1 MDRGGNAPPFLL
13 QWFNMIRMKNIFL
26 ACSLFLCTLAA
37 SNPVETG
44 HARASLITN
53 LQDSQQESFY
63 VGVRLEMQEGWH
75 TYWENPGD
83 SGSPFEANWITDQG
97 IIVENVQWPTPV
109 TIPYPPLMTFG
120 YEGDVVFPFK
130 IFRAVD
136 SNLTQINV
144 ELDFLICADICIP
157 ERASLSLD
165 LSSATP
171 NPLLDTAIAKLPTD
185 FMQTQ
190 SFIDGENL
198 KTRFQSTRAVE
209 TAYLFPR
216 QDDLFVYMPSQ
227 ELVQL
232 SEDTYEISV
241 PVLNTDMGF
250 FSGVLSIN
258 GEGFQVEE
266 ELQSVSNMSLWQAL
280 LFALIG
286 GLILN
291 LMPCVFPVISL
302 KVLSFVSMGG
312 DDNTKIRNHALSF
325 VGGVMSTFL
334 SIATALIIIRSTGSM
349 IGWGYQLQSPAV
361 VGILTLIMLGIG
373 LILLTNINFAA
384 GLTTMGSS
392 VQSRNDYSGSFFTG
406 VLAVVVASPCTAPFM
421 GAAIGYALLQPSF
434 ATLPIFLALGL
445 GFAGPYLILALK
457 PEWISALPK
466 PGAWMETL
474 KQFFAFPMIATA
486 LWLMWV
492 FMVQTSGDALILLLI
507 LGLMLGIA
515 IWMIATFKGRWKW
528 IGLVVTLLVAVQIFN
543 TLPENTNEL
552 EVDASAEKWSLAIE
566 SDLQAQNQAYLINFT
581 AAWCIT
587 CQTNEKTAFARDRVK
602 EYLKDQGITYVKA
615 DWTNRNED
623 IAIGLAR
630 YERTGIPLYI
640 FWKPGMHGSKILPAV
655 LTEDLLIKSMQ

>member
-1 MDRGGNAPPFLL
+1 
-13 QWFNMIRMKNIFL
+13 
-26 ACSLFLCTLAA
+26 
-37 SNPVETG
+37 
-44 HARASLITN
+44 
-53 LQDSQQESFY
+53 
-63 VGVRLEMQEGWH
+63 MQEGWH

-83 SGSPFEANWITDQG
+83 SGSPFESDWTVGEG

-120 YEGDVVFPFK
+120 YEGDVIFPFK
-130 IFRAVD
+130 VFRAID
-136 SNLTQINV
+136 SNLSEVSV
-144 ELDFLICADICIP
+144 EFDFLICADICIP
-157 ERASLSLD
+157 EKASLSLD

-171 NPLLDTAIAKLPTD
+171 DPLVDQAVENLPTG
-185 FMQTQ
+185 FIQTQ
-190 SFIDGENL
+190 SIVKGESL
-198 KTRFQSTRAVE
+198 KIRFQSTQPVDN
-209 TAYLFPR
+209 AYFFPR
-216 QDDLFVYMPSQ
+216 QDNLFLYMPTQ
-227 ELVQL
+227 EWVEL

-241 PVLNTDMGF
+241 PVLNANMGF
-250 FSGVLSIN
+250 FSGILSIN
-258 GEGFQVEE
+258 GEGFEAEE
-266 ELQSVSNMSLWQAL
+266 ELRSVSNMSLWQAL

-312 DDNTKIRNHALSF
+312 DENSKIRNHALSF

-334 SIATALIIIRSTGSM
+334 SIATALIMIRSTGSM
-349 IGWGYQLQSPAV
+349 IGWGYQLQSPV
-361 VGILTLIMLGIG
+361 VIGILTLIMLGIG

-384 GLTTMGSS
+384 GLTTLGSS
-392 VQSRNDYSGSFFTG
+392 VQSKNDYSGSFFTG

-434 ATLPIFLALGL
+434 ATLPIFLALGV
-445 GFAGPYLILALK
+445 GFAGPYLLLALK
-457 PEWISALPK
+457 PEWISALPE

-492 FMVQTSGDALILLLI
+492 FMIQTSGDALILLLI
-507 LGLMLGIA
+507 LGLILGIT
-515 IWMIATFKGRWKW
+515 IWMIATFEGRWKW
-528 IGLVVTLLVAVQIFN
+528 AGLLVTLLAAVQIFN
-543 TLPENTNEL
+543 SLPKNTNEL
-552 EVDASAEKWSLAIE
+552 IEDSSAEKWSLAIE
-566 SDLQAQNQAYLINFT
+566 SNLQAQNQAYLINFT

-587 CQTNEKTAFARDRVK
+587 CQTNEKTAFAREKVK
-602 EYLKDQGITYVKA
+602 EYLTDQNITYVKA

-623 IAIGLAR
+623 IAIGLAK

-640 FWKPGMHGSKILPAV
+640 FWRPGMHGSKILPAI

>member
-1 MDRGGNAPPFLL
+1 
-13 QWFNMIRMKNIFL
+13 MKKFFL
-26 ACSLFLCTLAA
+26 ACSLLFCTLAY

-83 SGSPFEANWITDQG
+83 SGSPFDAQWNVDQG
-97 IIVENVQWPTPV
+97 IIVENVEWPTPV

-130 IFRAVD
+130 VFRAID
-136 SNLTQINV
+136 SNLSKINL
-144 ELDFLICADICIP
+144 EFDFLICADICIP
-157 ERASLSLD
+157 EKASLSLD
-165 LSSATP
+165 LS
-171 NPLLDTAIAKLPTD
+171 TALPDSLVDEAVKSLPAD
-185 FMQTQ
+185 FIQTQ
-190 SFIDGENL
+190 SVVEGDHL
-198 KTRFQSTRAVE
+198 KIKFKSSQPVSN
-209 TAYLFPR
+209 AYLFPR
-216 QDDLFVYMPSQ
+216 EDNLFAYTPTQ
-227 ELVQL
+227 KWNRL
-232 SEDTYEISV
+232 SEDTYEIAV
-241 PVLNTDMGF
+241 PILNDEVGS
-250 FSGVLSIN
+250 FSGILRIN
-258 GEGFQVEE
+258 DEGFQVKE
-266 ELQSVSNMSLWQAL
+266 ELESAPSMSLWQAI

-312 DDNTKIRNHALSF
+312 NDNSKIRNHALSF

-334 SIATALIIIRSTGSM
+334 SIAAALIIIRSTGSM
-349 IGWGYQLQSPAV
+349 IGWGYQLQSPIV

-384 GLTTMGSS
+384 GLTTLGSS

-434 ATLPIFLALGL
+434 ATLPIFVALGL
-445 GFAGPYLILALK
+445 GFAGPYLLLALR
-457 PEWISALPK
+457 PDWISALPK

-507 LGLMLGIA
+507 LGLILAIG
-515 IWMIATFKGRWKW
+515 IWMVATFKGRWKW
-528 IGLVVTLLVAVQIFN
+528 VGMLATFLAAIQMFN
-543 TLPENTNEL
+543 NLPENTSEL
-552 EVDASAEKWSLAIE
+552 AADASAEQWSLAIE
-566 SDLQAQNQAYLINFT
+566 SDLQAQDQAYLINFT

-587 CQTNEKTAFARDRVK
+587 CQTNEKTAFARDKVK
-602 EYLKDQGITYVKA
+602 EYLKNQDITYVKA

-640 FWKPGMHGSKILPAV
+640 FWKPGMPGSKILPAV
-655 LTEDLLIKSMQ
+655 LTEDILIKSMQ

>member
-1 MDRGGNAPPFLL
+1 
-13 QWFNMIRMKNIFL
+13 MKKFFL
-26 ACSLFLCTLAA
+26 ACSLLFCTLAY

-83 SGSPFEANWITDQG
+83 SGSPFDAQWNVDQG
-97 IIVENVQWPTPV
+97 IIVENVEWPTPV

-130 IFRAVD
+130 VFRAID
-136 SNLTQINV
+136 SNLSKINL
-144 ELDFLICADICIP
+144 EFDFLICADICIP
-157 ERASLSLD
+157 EKASLSLD
-165 LSSATP
+165 LS
-171 NPLLDTAIAKLPTD
+171 TALPDSLVDEAVKSFPAD
-185 FMQTQ
+185 FIQTQ
-190 SFIDGENL
+190 SVVEGDHL
-198 KTRFQSTRAVE
+198 KIKFKSSQPVSN
-209 TAYLFPR
+209 AYLFPR
-216 QDDLFVYMPSQ
+216 EDNLFAYTPTQ
-227 ELVQL
+227 KWNRL
-232 SEDTYEISV
+232 SEDTYEIAV
-241 PVLNTDMGF
+241 PVLNDEVGS
-250 FSGVLSIN
+250 FSGILRIN
-258 GEGFQVEE
+258 DEGFQVKE
-266 ELQSVSNMSLWQAL
+266 ELESAPSMSLWQAI

-312 DDNTKIRNHALSF
+312 NDNTKIRNHALSF

-334 SIATALIIIRSTGSM
+334 SIAAALIIIRSTGSM
-349 IGWGYQLQSPAV
+349 IGWGYQLQSPIV

-384 GLTTMGSS
+384 GLTTFGSS

-434 ATLPIFLALGL
+434 ATLPIFIALGL
-445 GFAGPYLILALK
+445 GFAGPYLLLALR
-457 PEWISALPK
+457 PDWISALPK

-507 LGLMLGIA
+507 LGLILAIA

-528 IGLVVTLLVAVQIFN
+528 VGMLATFLAAIQMFN
-543 TLPENTNEL
+543 NLPENTSEL
-552 EVDASAEKWSLAIE
+552 AADSSAEQWSLAIE
-566 SDLQAQNQAYLINFT
+566 SDLQAQDQAYLINFT

-587 CQTNEKTAFARDRVK
+587 CQTNEKTAFARDKVK
-602 EYLKDQGITYVKA
+602 EYLKNQDITYVKA

-640 FWKPGMHGSKILPAV
+640 FWKPGMPGSKILPAV
-655 LTEDLLIKSMQ
+655 LTEDILIKSMQ

>member
-1 MDRGGNAPPFLL
+1 
-13 QWFNMIRMKNIFL
+13 MKKFFL
-26 ACSLFLCTLAA
+26 ACSLLFCTLAY

-83 SGSPFEANWITDQG
+83 SGSPFDAQWNVDQG
-97 IIVENVQWPTPV
+97 IIVENVEWPTPV

-130 IFRAVD
+130 VFRAID
-136 SNLTQINV
+136 PYLSKINL
-144 ELDFLICADICIP
+144 EFDFLICADICIP
-157 ERASLSLD
+157 EKASLSLD
-165 LSSATP
+165 LS
-171 NPLLDTAIAKLPTD
+171 TALPDSLVDEAVKSLPAD
-185 FMQTQ
+185 FIQTQ
-190 SFIDGENL
+190 SVVEGDHL
-198 KTRFQSTRAVE
+198 KIKFKSSQPVSN
-209 TAYLFPR
+209 AYLFPR
-216 QDDLFVYMPSQ
+216 EDNLFAYTPTQ
-227 ELVQL
+227 KWNRL
-232 SEDTYEISV
+232 SEDTYEIAV
-241 PVLNTDMGF
+241 PILNDEVGS
-250 FSGVLSIN
+250 FSGILRIN
-258 GEGFQVEE
+258 DEGFQVKE
-266 ELQSVSNMSLWQAL
+266 ELESAPSMSLWQAI

-312 DDNTKIRNHALSF
+312 NDNTKIRNHALSF

-334 SIATALIIIRSTGSM
+334 SIAAALIIIRSTGSM
-349 IGWGYQLQSPAV
+349 IGWGYQLQSPIV

-384 GLTTMGSS
+384 GLTTLGSS

-434 ATLPIFLALGL
+434 ATLPIFVALGL
-445 GFAGPYLILALK
+445 GFAGPYLLLALR
-457 PEWISALPK
+457 PDWISALPK

-507 LGLMLGIA
+507 LGLILAIA

-528 IGLVVTLLVAVQIFN
+528 VGMLATFLAAIQMFN
-543 TLPENTNEL
+543 NLPENTSEL
-552 EVDASAEKWSLAIE
+552 AADSSAEQWSLAIE
-566 SDLQAQNQAYLINFT
+566 SDLQAQDQAYLINFT

-587 CQTNEKTAFARDRVK
+587 CQTNEKTAFARDKVK
-602 EYLKDQGITYVKA
+602 EYLKNQDITYVKA

-640 FWKPGMHGSKILPAV
+640 FWKPGMPGSKILPAV
-655 LTEDLLIKSMQ
+655 LTEDILIKSMQ

>member
-1 MDRGGNAPPFLL
+1 
-13 QWFNMIRMKNIFL
+13 MKKFFL
-26 ACSLFLCTLAA
+26 ACSLLFCTLAY

-83 SGSPFEANWITDQG
+83 SGSPFDAQWNVDQG
-97 IIVENVQWPTPV
+97 IIVENVEWPTPV

-130 IFRAVD
+130 VFRAID
-136 SNLTQINV
+136 SNLSKINL
-144 ELDFLICADICIP
+144 EFDFLICADICIP
-157 ERASLSLD
+157 EKASLSLD
-165 LSSATP
+165 LSSALP
-171 NPLLDTAIAKLPTD
+171 NSLVDEAVKNLPAD
-185 FMQTQ
+185 FIQTQ
-190 SFIDGENL
+190 SVVDGDHLTIKFKSSQPVSN
-198 KTRFQSTRAVE
+198 
-209 TAYLFPR
+209 AYLFPR
-216 QDDLFVYMPSQ
+216 EDNLFAYTPTQ
-227 ELVQL
+227 KWNRL
-232 SEDTYEISV
+232 SEDTYEIAV
-241 PVLNTDMGF
+241 PILNDEVGS
-250 FSGVLSIN
+250 FSGILRIN
-258 GEGFQVEE
+258 DEGFQVKEE
-266 ELQSVSNMSLWQAL
+266 FESAPSMSLWQAI

-312 DDNTKIRNHALSF
+312 NDNTKIRNHALSF

-334 SIATALIIIRSTGSM
+334 SIAAALIIIRSTGSM
-349 IGWGYQLQSPAV
+349 IGWGYQLQSPIV

-384 GLTTMGSS
+384 GLTTLGSS

-434 ATLPIFLALGL
+434 ATLPIFVALGL
-445 GFAGPYLILALK
+445 GFAGPYLLLALR
-457 PEWISALPK
+457 PDWISALPK

-507 LGLMLGIA
+507 LGLILAIA

-528 IGLVVTLLVAVQIFN
+528 VGMLATFLAAIQMFN
-543 TLPENTNEL
+543 NLPENTSEL
-552 EVDASAEKWSLAIE
+552 AADSSAEQWSLAIE
-566 SDLQAQNQAYLINFT
+566 SDLQAQDQAYLINFT

-587 CQTNEKTAFARDRVK
+587 CQTNEKTAFARDKVK
-602 EYLKDQGITYVKA
+602 EYLKNQDITYVKA

-640 FWKPGMHGSKILPAV
+640 FWKPGMLGSKILPAV
-655 LTEDLLIKSMQ
+655 LTEDILIKSMQ

>member
-1 MDRGGNAPPFLL
+1 
-13 QWFNMIRMKNIFL
+13 MKKFFL
-26 ACSLFLCTLAA
+26 ACSLLFCTLAY

-83 SGSPFEANWITDQG
+83 SGSPFDAQWNVDQG
-97 IIVENVQWPTPV
+97 IIVENVEWPTPV

-130 IFRAVD
+130 VFRAID
-136 SNLTQINV
+136 SNLSKINL
-144 ELDFLICADICIP
+144 EFDFLICADICIP
-157 ERASLSLD
+157 EKASLSLD
-165 LSSATP
+165 LS
-171 NPLLDTAIAKLPTD
+171 TALPDSLVDEAVKSLPAD
-185 FMQTQ
+185 FIQTQ
-190 SFIDGENL
+190 SVVEGDHL
-198 KTRFQSTRAVE
+198 KIKFKSSQPVSN
-209 TAYLFPR
+209 AYLFPR
-216 QDDLFVYMPSQ
+216 EDNLFAYTSTQ
-227 ELVQL
+227 KWNRL
-232 SEDTYEISV
+232 SEDTYEIAV
-241 PVLNTDMGF
+241 PVLNDEVGS
-250 FSGVLSIN
+250 FSGILRIN
-258 GEGFQVEE
+258 DEGFQVKE
-266 ELQSVSNMSLWQAL
+266 ELESAPSMSLWQAI

-312 DDNTKIRNHALSF
+312 NDNTKIRNHALSF

-334 SIATALIIIRSTGSM
+334 SIAAALIIIRSTGSM
-349 IGWGYQLQSPAV
+349 IGWGYQLQSPIV

-384 GLTTMGSS
+384 GLTTLGSS

-434 ATLPIFLALGL
+434 ATLPIFIALGL
-445 GFAGPYLILALK
+445 GFAGPYLLLALR
-457 PEWISALPK
+457 PDWISALPK

-507 LGLMLGIA
+507 LGLILAIA

-528 IGLVVTLLVAVQIFN
+528 VGMLATFLAAIQMFN
-543 TLPENTNEL
+543 NLPENTSEL
-552 EVDASAEKWSLAIE
+552 AADSSAEQWSLAIE
-566 SDLQAQNQAYLINFT
+566 SDLQAQDQAYLINFT

-587 CQTNEKTAFARDRVK
+587 CQTNEKTAFARDKVK
-602 EYLKDQGITYVKA
+602 EYLKNQDITYVKA

-640 FWKPGMHGSKILPAV
+640 FWKPGMPGSKILPAV
-655 LTEDLLIKSMQ
+655 LTEDILIKSMQ

>member
-1 MDRGGNAPPFLL
+1 
-13 QWFNMIRMKNIFL
+13 MKKFFL
-26 ACSLFLCTLAA
+26 ASSLLFCTLAY

-83 SGSPFEANWITDQG
+83 SGSPFDAQWNVDQG
-97 IIVENVQWPTPV
+97 IIVENVEWPTPV

-130 IFRAVD
+130 VFRAID
-136 SNLTQINV
+136 SNLSKINL
-144 ELDFLICADICIP
+144 EFDFLICADICIP
-157 ERASLSLD
+157 EKASLSLD
-165 LSSATP
+165 LS
-171 NPLLDTAIAKLPTD
+171 TALPDSLVDEAVKSLPAD
-185 FMQTQ
+185 FIQTQ
-190 SFIDGENL
+190 SVVEGDHL
-198 KTRFQSTRAVE
+198 KIKFKSSQPVSN
-209 TAYLFPR
+209 AYLFPR
-216 QDDLFVYMPSQ
+216 EDNLFAYTPTQ
-227 ELVQL
+227 KWNRL
-232 SEDTYEISV
+232 SEDTYEIAV
-241 PVLNTDMGF
+241 PVLNDEVGS
-250 FSGVLSIN
+250 FSGILRIN
-258 GEGFQVEE
+258 DEGFQVKE
-266 ELQSVSNMSLWQAL
+266 ELESAPSMSLWQAI

-312 DDNTKIRNHALSF
+312 NDNTKIRNHALSF

-334 SIATALIIIRSTGSM
+334 SIAAALIIIRSTGSM
-349 IGWGYQLQSPAV
+349 IGWGYQLQSPIV

-384 GLTTMGSS
+384 GLTTLGSS

-434 ATLPIFLALGL
+434 ATLPIFIALGL
-445 GFAGPYLILALK
+445 GFAGPYLLLALR
-457 PEWISALPK
+457 PDWISALPK

-507 LGLMLGIA
+507 LGLILAIA

-528 IGLVVTLLVAVQIFN
+528 VGMLATFLAAIQMFN
-543 TLPENTNEL
+543 NLPENTSEL
-552 EVDASAEKWSLAIE
+552 AADSSAEQWSLAIE
-566 SDLQAQNQAYLINFT
+566 SDLQAQDQAYLINFT

-587 CQTNEKTAFARDRVK
+587 CQTNEKTAFARDKVK
-602 EYLKDQGITYVKA
+602 EYLKNQDITYVKA

-640 FWKPGMHGSKILPAV
+640 FWKPGMPGSKILPAV
-655 LTEDLLIKSMQ
+655 LTEDILIKSIQ

>member
-1 MDRGGNAPPFLL
+1 
-13 QWFNMIRMKNIFL
+13 MKNIFL
-26 ACSLFLCTLAA
+26 ACSLFLSILAT

-44 HARASLITN
+44 HAKASLITN

-63 VGVRLEMQEGWH
+63 IGVRLEMQEGWH

-83 SGSPFEANWITDQG
+83 SGSPFDATWEVAEG
-97 IIVENVQWPTPV
+97 VIVENVEWPTPI

-130 IFRAVD
+130 VFRAIDSDLSSITVD
-136 SNLTQINV
+136 FN
-144 ELDFLICADICIP
+144 FLICADICIP
-157 ERASLSLD
+157 EKASLTLD
-165 LSSATP
+165 LSSAIP
-171 NPLLDTAIAKLPTD
+171 NFLVDEAIKNLPTD
-185 FMQTQ
+185 FVQTQ
-190 SFIDGENL
+190 SVVEGDNL
-198 KTRFQSTRAVE
+198 KITFNSSQPINS
-209 TAYLFPR
+209 AYFFPR
-216 QDDLFVYMPSQ
+216 QDNLFAYAPTQ
-227 ELVQL
+227 QL
-232 SEDTYEISV
+232 ISLGDNAYEIAI
-241 PVLNTDMGF
+241 PVLSNEVDS
-250 FSGVLSIN
+250 FSGILSIN
-258 GEGFQVEE
+258 GEGFQIKEKFK
-266 ELQSVSNMSLWQAL
+266 SSSSMSLWQAI

-312 DDNTKIRNHALSF
+312 DDNRKIRNHALSF

-334 SIATALIIIRSTGSM
+334 SIATALIIIRSSGSM
-349 IGWGYQLQSPAV
+349 IGWGYQLQSPVV

-384 GLTTMGSS
+384 GLTTLGSS

-445 GFAGPYLILALK
+445 GFAGPYLLLALK
-457 PEWISALPK
+457 PDWISALPK

-492 FMVQTSGDALILLLI
+492 FMVQTSGDALILLLL
-507 LGLMLGIA
+507 LGLILGIA

-528 IGLVVTLLVAVQIFN
+528 IGMLATILAAAQIFN
-543 TLPENTNEL
+543 NLPENTNGL
-552 EVDASAEKWSLAIE
+552 VTDSSAEQWSLAIE
-566 SDLQAQNQAYLINFT
+566 SDLQAQDRAYLINFT

-587 CQTNEKTAFARDRVK
+587 CQTNEKTAFARDKVK
-602 EYLKDQGITYVKA
+602 EYLSDQNITYVKA
-615 DWTNRNED
+615 DWTNRNEE

-640 FWKPGMHGSKILPAV
+640 FWKPGMLESKILPAV

>member
-1 MDRGGNAPPFLL
+1 
-13 QWFNMIRMKNIFL
+13 MKKFFL
-26 ACSLFLCTLAA
+26 ACSLLFCTLAY

-83 SGSPFEANWITDQG
+83 SGSPFDAQWNVDQG
-97 IIVENVQWPTPV
+97 IIVENVEWPTPV

-130 IFRAVD
+130 VFRAID
-136 SNLTQINV
+136 SNLSKINL
-144 ELDFLICADICIP
+144 EFDFLICADICIP
-157 ERASLSLD
+157 EKASLSLD
-165 LSSATP
+165 LS
-171 NPLLDTAIAKLPTD
+171 TALPDSLVDEAVKSLPAD
-185 FMQTQ
+185 FIQTQ
-190 SFIDGENL
+190 SVVEGDHL
-198 KTRFQSTRAVE
+198 KIKFKSSQPVSN
-209 TAYLFPR
+209 AYLFPR
-216 QDDLFVYMPSQ
+216 EDNLFAYTPTQ
-227 ELVQL
+227 KWNRL
-232 SEDTYEISV
+232 SEDTYEIAV
-241 PVLNTDMGF
+241 PVLNDEVGS
-250 FSGVLSIN
+250 FSGILRIN
-258 GEGFQVEE
+258 DEGFQVKE
-266 ELQSVSNMSLWQAL
+266 ELESAPSMSLWQAI

-312 DDNTKIRNHALSF
+312 NDDSKIRNHALSF

-334 SIATALIIIRSTGSM
+334 SIAAALIIIRSTGSM
-349 IGWGYQLQSPAV
+349 IGWGYQLQSPIV

-384 GLTTMGSS
+384 GLTTLGSS

-445 GFAGPYLILALK
+445 GFAGPYLLLALR
-457 PEWISALPK
+457 PDWISALPK

-507 LGLMLGIA
+507 LGLILAIA

-528 IGLVVTLLVAVQIFN
+528 VGMLATFLAAIQMFN
-543 TLPENTNEL
+543 NLPENTSEL
-552 EVDASAEKWSLAIE
+552 AADSSAEQWSLAIE
-566 SDLQAQNQAYLINFT
+566 SDLQAQDQAYLINFT

-587 CQTNEKTAFARDRVK
+587 CQTNEKTAFARDKVK
-602 EYLKDQGITYVKA
+602 EYLKNQDITYVKA

-640 FWKPGMHGSKILPAV
+640 FWKPGMPGSKILPAV
-655 LTEDLLIKSMQ
+655 LTEDILIKSMQ

>member
-1 MDRGGNAPPFLL
+1 
-13 QWFNMIRMKNIFL
+13 MKKFFL
-26 ACSLFLCTLAA
+26 ACSLLFCTLAY

-83 SGSPFEANWITDQG
+83 SGSPFDAQWNVDQG
-97 IIVENVQWPTPV
+97 IIVENVEWPTPV

-130 IFRAVD
+130 VFRAID
-136 SNLTQINV
+136 SNLSKINL
-144 ELDFLICADICIP
+144 EFDFLICADICIP
-157 ERASLSLD
+157 EKASLSLD
-165 LSSATP
+165 LS
-171 NPLLDTAIAKLPTD
+171 TALPDSLVDEAVKSLPVD
-185 FMQTQ
+185 FIQTQ
-190 SFIDGENL
+190 SVVEGDHL
-198 KTRFQSTRAVE
+198 KIKFKSSQPVSN
-209 TAYLFPR
+209 AYLFPR
-216 QDDLFVYMPSQ
+216 EDNLFAYTPTQ
-227 ELVQL
+227 KWNRL
-232 SEDTYEISV
+232 SEDTYEIAV
-241 PVLNTDMGF
+241 PILNDEVGS
-250 FSGVLSIN
+250 FSGILRIN
-258 GEGFQVEE
+258 DEGFQVKE
-266 ELQSVSNMSLWQAL
+266 ELESAPSMSLWQAI

-312 DDNTKIRNHALSF
+312 NDNSKIRNHALSF

-334 SIATALIIIRSTGSM
+334 SIAAALIIIRSTGSM
-349 IGWGYQLQSPAV
+349 IGWGYQLQSPIV

-384 GLTTMGSS
+384 GLTTLGSS

-434 ATLPIFLALGL
+434 ATLPIFVALGL
-445 GFAGPYLILALK
+445 GFAGPYLLLALR
-457 PEWISALPK
+457 PDWISALPK

-507 LGLMLGIA
+507 LGLILAIG
-515 IWMIATFKGRWKW
+515 IWMVATFKGRWKW
-528 IGLVVTLLVAVQIFN
+528 VGMLATFLAAIQMFN
-543 TLPENTNEL
+543 NLPENTSEL
-552 EVDASAEKWSLAIE
+552 AADSSAEQWSLAIE
-566 SDLQAQNQAYLINFT
+566 SDLQAQDQAYLINFT

-587 CQTNEKTAFARDRVK
+587 CQTNEKTAFARDKVK
-602 EYLKDQGITYVKA
+602 EYLKNQDITYVKA

-640 FWKPGMHGSKILPAV
+640 FWKPGMPGSKILPAV
-655 LTEDLLIKSMQ
+655 LTEDILIKSMQ

>member
-1 MDRGGNAPPFLL
+1 
-13 QWFNMIRMKNIFL
+13 MKNIFL
-26 ACSLFLCTLAA
+26 ACSLFLSILAA

-44 HARASLITN
+44 HAKASLITN

-63 VGVRLEMQEGWH
+63 IGVRLEMQEGWH

-83 SGSPFEANWITDQG
+83 SGSPFDATWEVAEG
-97 IIVENVQWPTPV
+97 VIVENVEWPTPI

-130 IFRAVD
+130 VFRAIDSDLSSITVD
-136 SNLTQINV
+136 FN
-144 ELDFLICADICIP
+144 FLICADICIP
-157 ERASLSLD
+157 EKASLTLD
-165 LSSATP
+165 LSSAIP
-171 NPLLDTAIAKLPTD
+171 NFLVDEAIKNLPTD
-185 FMQTQ
+185 FVQTQ
-190 SFIDGENL
+190 SVVEGDNL
-198 KTRFQSTRAVE
+198 KITFNSSQPINS
-209 TAYLFPR
+209 AYFFPR
-216 QDDLFVYMPSQ
+216 QDNLFAYAPTQ
-227 ELVQL
+227 QL
-232 SEDTYEISV
+232 ISLGDNAYEIAI
-241 PVLNTDMGF
+241 PVLSNEVDS
-250 FSGVLSIN
+250 FSGILSIN
-258 GEGFQVEE
+258 GEGFQIEE
-266 ELQSVSNMSLWQAL
+266 KFKSSSSMSLWQAI

-312 DDNTKIRNHALSF
+312 DDNRKIRNHALSF

-334 SIATALIIIRSTGSM
+334 SIATALIIIRSSGSM
-349 IGWGYQLQSPAV
+349 IGWGYQLQSPVV

-384 GLTTMGSS
+384 GLTTLGSS

-445 GFAGPYLILALK
+445 GFAGPYLLLALK
-457 PEWISALPK
+457 PDWISALPK

-492 FMVQTSGDALILLLI
+492 FMVQTSGDALILLLL
-507 LGLMLGIA
+507 LGLILGIA

-528 IGLVVTLLVAVQIFN
+528 IGMLATILAAAQIFN
-543 TLPENTNEL
+543 NLPENTNGL
-552 EVDASAEKWSLAIE
+552 VTDSSAEQWSLAIE
-566 SDLQAQNQAYLINFT
+566 SDLQAQDRAYLINFT

-587 CQTNEKTAFARDRVK
+587 CQTNEKTAFARDKVK
-602 EYLKDQGITYVKA
+602 EYLSDQNITYVKA
-615 DWTNRNED
+615 DWTNRNEE

-640 FWKPGMHGSKILPAV
+640 FWKPGMLESKILPAV

>member
-1 MDRGGNAPPFLL
+1 
-13 QWFNMIRMKNIFL
+13 MKKFFL
-26 ACSLFLCTLAA
+26 ACSLLFCTLAY

-83 SGSPFEANWITDQG
+83 SGSPFDAQWNVDQG
-97 IIVENVQWPTPV
+97 IIVENVEWPTPV

-130 IFRAVD
+130 VFRAID
-136 SNLTQINV
+136 SNLSKINL
-144 ELDFLICADICIP
+144 EFDFLICADICIP
-157 ERASLSLD
+157 EKASLSLD
-165 LSSATP
+165 LS
-171 NPLLDTAIAKLPTD
+171 TALPDSLVDEAIKSLPVD
-185 FMQTQ
+185 FIQTQ
-190 SFIDGENL
+190 SVVEGDHL
-198 KTRFQSTRAVE
+198 KIKFKSSQPVSN
-209 TAYLFPR
+209 AYLFPR
-216 QDDLFVYMPSQ
+216 EDNLFAYTSTQ
-227 ELVQL
+227 KWNRL
-232 SEDTYEISV
+232 SEDTYEIAV
-241 PVLNTDMGF
+241 PILNDEVGS
-250 FSGVLSIN
+250 FSGILRIN
-258 GEGFQVEE
+258 DEGFQVKE
-266 ELQSVSNMSLWQAL
+266 ELESAPSMSLWQAI

-312 DDNTKIRNHALSF
+312 NDNTKIRNHALSF

-334 SIATALIIIRSTGSM
+334 SIAAALIIIRSTGSM
-349 IGWGYQLQSPAV
+349 IGWGYQLQSPIV

-384 GLTTMGSS
+384 GLTTLGSS

-434 ATLPIFLALGL
+434 ATLPIFVALGL
-445 GFAGPYLILALK
+445 GFAGPYLLLALR
-457 PEWISALPK
+457 PDWISALPK

-507 LGLMLGIA
+507 LGLILAIA

-528 IGLVVTLLVAVQIFN
+528 VGMLATFLAAIQMFN
-543 TLPENTNEL
+543 NLPENTSEL
-552 EVDASAEKWSLAIE
+552 AADSSAEQWSLAIE
-566 SDLQAQNQAYLINFT
+566 SDLQAQDQAYLINFT

-587 CQTNEKTAFARDRVK
+587 CQTNEKTAFARDKVK
-602 EYLKDQGITYVKA
+602 EYLKNQDITYVKA

-640 FWKPGMHGSKILPAV
+640 FWKPGMPGSKILPAV
-655 LTEDLLIKSMQ
+655 LTEDILINSMQ

>member
-1 MDRGGNAPPFLL
+1 
-13 QWFNMIRMKNIFL
+13 MKKFFL
-26 ACSLFLCTLAA
+26 ACSLLFCTLAY

-83 SGSPFEANWITDQG
+83 SGSPFDAQWNVDQG
-97 IIVENVQWPTPV
+97 IIVENVEWPTPV

-130 IFRAVD
+130 VFRAID
-136 SNLTQINV
+136 SNLSKINL
-144 ELDFLICADICIP
+144 EFDFLICADICIP
-157 ERASLSLD
+157 EKASLSLD
-165 LSSATP
+165 LS
-171 NPLLDTAIAKLPTD
+171 TALPDSLVDEAIKSLPVD
-185 FMQTQ
+185 FIQTQ
-190 SFIDGENL
+190 SVVEGDHL
-198 KTRFQSTRAVE
+198 KIKFKSSQPVSN
-209 TAYLFPR
+209 AYLFPR
-216 QDDLFVYMPSQ
+216 EDNLFAYTPTQ
-227 ELVQL
+227 KWNRL
-232 SEDTYEISV
+232 SEDTYEIAV
-241 PVLNTDMGF
+241 PILNDEVGS
-250 FSGVLSIN
+250 FSGILRIN
-258 GEGFQVEE
+258 DEGFQVKE
-266 ELQSVSNMSLWQAL
+266 ELESAPSMSLWQAI

-312 DDNTKIRNHALSF
+312 NDNTKIRNHALSF

-334 SIATALIIIRSTGSM
+334 SIAAALIIIRSTGSM
-349 IGWGYQLQSPAV
+349 IGWGYQLQSPIV

-384 GLTTMGSS
+384 GLTTLGSS

-434 ATLPIFLALGL
+434 ATLPIFIALGL
-445 GFAGPYLILALK
+445 GFAGPYLLLALR
-457 PEWISALPK
+457 PDWISALPK

-507 LGLMLGIA
+507 LGLILAIA

-528 IGLVVTLLVAVQIFN
+528 VGMLATFLAAIQMFN
-543 TLPENTNEL
+543 NLPENTSEL
-552 EVDASAEKWSLAIE
+552 AADSSAEQWSLAIE
-566 SDLQAQNQAYLINFT
+566 SDLQAQDQAYLINFT

-587 CQTNEKTAFARDRVK
+587 CQTNEKTAFARDKVK
-602 EYLKDQGITYVKA
+602 EYLKNQDITYVKA

-640 FWKPGMHGSKILPAV
+640 FWKPGMPGSKILPAV
-655 LTEDLLIKSMQ
+655 LTEDILIKSMQ

>member
-1 MDRGGNAPPFLL
+1 
-13 QWFNMIRMKNIFL
+13 MKKFFL
-26 ACSLFLCTLAA
+26 AFSLLFCTLAY

-63 VGVRLEMQEGWH
+63 LGVRLEMQEGWH

-83 SGSPFEANWITDQG
+83 SGSPFDAQWNVDQG
-97 IIVENVQWPTPV
+97 IIVENVEWPTPV

-130 IFRAVD
+130 VFRAID
-136 SNLTQINV
+136 SNLSKINL
-144 ELDFLICADICIP
+144 EFDFLICADICIP
-157 ERASLSLD
+157 EKASLSLD
-165 LSSATP
+165 LS
-171 NPLLDTAIAKLPTD
+171 TALPDSLVDEAVKSLPAD
-185 FMQTQ
+185 FIQTQ
-190 SFIDGENL
+190 SVVEGDHL
-198 KTRFQSTRAVE
+198 KIKFKSSQPVSN
-209 TAYLFPR
+209 AYLFPR
-216 QDDLFVYMPSQ
+216 EDNLFAYTPTQ
-227 ELVQL
+227 KWNRL
-232 SEDTYEISV
+232 SEDTYEIAV
-241 PVLNTDMGF
+241 PVLNDEVGS
-250 FSGVLSIN
+250 FSGILRIN
-258 GEGFQVEE
+258 DEGFQVKE
-266 ELQSVSNMSLWQAL
+266 ELESAPSMSLWQAI

-312 DDNTKIRNHALSF
+312 NDNSKIRNHALSF

-334 SIATALIIIRSTGSM
+334 SIAAALIIIRSTGSM
-349 IGWGYQLQSPAV
+349 IGWGYQLQSPIV

-384 GLTTMGSS
+384 GLTTFGSS

-434 ATLPIFLALGL
+434 ATLPIFVALGL
-445 GFAGPYLILALK
+445 GFAGPYLLLALR
-457 PEWISALPK
+457 PDWISALPK

-507 LGLMLGIA
+507 LGLILAIA

-528 IGLVVTLLVAVQIFN
+528 VGMLATFLAAIQMFN
-543 TLPENTNEL
+543 NLPENTSEL
-552 EVDASAEKWSLAIE
+552 AADSSAEQWNLAIE
-566 SDLQAQNQAYLINFT
+566 SDLQAQDQAYLINFT

-587 CQTNEKTAFARDRVK
+587 CQTNEKTAFARDKVK
-602 EYLKDQGITYVKA
+602 EYLKNQDITYVKA

-640 FWKPGMHGSKILPAV
+640 FWKPGMPGSKILPAV
-655 LTEDLLIKSMQ
+655 LTEDILIKSMQ

>member
-1 MDRGGNAPPFLL
+1 
-13 QWFNMIRMKNIFL
+13 MKNIFL
-26 ACSLFLCTLAA
+26 ACSLFLSILAA

-44 HARASLITN
+44 HAKASLITN

-63 VGVRLEMQEGWH
+63 IGVRLEMQEGWH

-83 SGSPFEANWITDQG
+83 SGSPFDATWEVPQG
-97 IIVENVQWPTPV
+97 VIVENVEWPTPI

-130 IFRAVD
+130 VFRAIDSDLSSITVD
-136 SNLTQINV
+136 FN
-144 ELDFLICADICIP
+144 FLICADICIP
-157 ERASLSLD
+157 EKASLTLD
-165 LSSATP
+165 LSSAIP
-171 NPLLDTAIAKLPTD
+171 NFLVDEAIKNLPTD
-185 FMQTQ
+185 FVQTQ
-190 SFIDGENL
+190 SVVEGDNL
-198 KTRFQSTRAVE
+198 KITFNSSQPINS
-209 TAYLFPR
+209 AYFFPR
-216 QDDLFVYMPSQ
+216 QDNLFAYAPTQ
-227 ELVQL
+227 QL
-232 SEDTYEISV
+232 ISLGDNAYEIAI
-241 PVLNTDMGF
+241 PVLSNEVDS
-250 FSGVLSIN
+250 FSGILSIN
-258 GEGFQVEE
+258 GEGFQIEE
-266 ELQSVSNMSLWQAL
+266 KFKSSSSMSLWQAI

-312 DDNTKIRNHALSF
+312 DDNRKIRNHALSF

-334 SIATALIIIRSTGSM
+334 SIATALIIIRSSGSM
-349 IGWGYQLQSPAV
+349 IGWGYQLQSPVV

-384 GLTTMGSS
+384 GLTTLGSS

-445 GFAGPYLILALK
+445 GFAGPYLLLALK
-457 PEWISALPK
+457 PDWISALPK

-492 FMVQTSGDALILLLI
+492 FMVQTSGDAVILLLLI
-507 LGLMLGIA
+507 GLILGIA

-528 IGLVVTLLVAVQIFN
+528 IGMLATILAAAQIFN
-543 TLPENTNEL
+543 NLPKNMNGL
-552 EVDASAEKWSLAIE
+552 VADSSAEQWSLAIE
-566 SDLQAQNQAYLINFT
+566 SDLQAQDRAYLINFT

-587 CQTNEKTAFARDRVK
+587 CQTNEKTAFARDKVK
-602 EYLKDQGITYVKA
+602 EYLSDQSITYVKA
-615 DWTNRNED
+615 DWTNRNEE

-640 FWKPGMHGSKILPAV
+640 FWKPGMLESKILPAV

>member
-1 MDRGGNAPPFLL
+1 
-13 QWFNMIRMKNIFL
+13 MKKFFL
-26 ACSLFLCTLAA
+26 ACSLLFCTLAY

-83 SGSPFEANWITDQG
+83 SGSPFDAQWNVDQG
-97 IIVENVQWPTPV
+97 IIVENVEWPTPV

-130 IFRAVD
+130 VFRAID
-136 SNLTQINV
+136 SNLSKINL
-144 ELDFLICADICIP
+144 EFDFLICADICIP
-157 ERASLSLD
+157 EKASLSLD
-165 LSSATP
+165 LS
-171 NPLLDTAIAKLPTD
+171 TALPDSLVDEAVKSLPAD
-185 FMQTQ
+185 FIQTQ
-190 SFIDGENL
+190 SVVEGDHL
-198 KTRFQSTRAVE
+198 KIKFKSSQPVSN
-209 TAYLFPR
+209 AYLFPR
-216 QDDLFVYMPSQ
+216 EDNLFAYTPTQ
-227 ELVQL
+227 KWNRL
-232 SEDTYEISV
+232 SEDTYEIAV
-241 PVLNTDMGF
+241 PILNDEVGS
-250 FSGVLSIN
+250 FSGILRIN
-258 GEGFQVEE
+258 DEGFQVKE
-266 ELQSVSNMSLWQAL
+266 ELESAPSMSLWQAI

-312 DDNTKIRNHALSF
+312 NDNSKIRNHALSF

-334 SIATALIIIRSTGSM
+334 SIAAALIIIRSTGSM
-349 IGWGYQLQSPAV
+349 IGWGYQLQSPIV

-384 GLTTMGSS
+384 GLTTLGSS

-434 ATLPIFLALGL
+434 ATLPIFIALGL
-445 GFAGPYLILALK
+445 GFAGPYLLLALR
-457 PEWISALPK
+457 PDWISALPK

-507 LGLMLGIA
+507 LGLILGIA

-528 IGLVVTLLVAVQIFN
+528 VGMLATFLAAIQMFN
-543 TLPENTNEL
+543 NLPENTSEL
-552 EVDASAEKWSLAIE
+552 AADSSAEQWSLAIE
-566 SDLQAQNQAYLINFT
+566 SDLQAQDQAYLINFT

-587 CQTNEKTAFARDRVK
+587 CQTNEKTAFAVS
-602 EYLKDQGITYVKA
+602 YTHLT
-615 DWTNRNED
+615 
-623 IAIGLAR
+623 
-630 YERTGIPLYI
+630 
-640 FWKPGMHGSKILPAV
+640 LPTMLMV
-655 LTEDLLIKSMQ
+655 

>member
-1 MDRGGNAPPFLL
+1 
-13 QWFNMIRMKNIFL
+13 MKNIFL
-26 ACSLFLCTLAA
+26 ACSLFLSILAA

-44 HARASLITN
+44 HAKASLITN

-63 VGVRLEMQEGWH
+63 IGVRLEMQEGWH

-83 SGSPFEANWITDQG
+83 SGSPFDATWEVAQG
-97 IIVENVQWPTPV
+97 VIVENVEWPTPI

-130 IFRAVD
+130 VFRAIDSDLSSITVD
-136 SNLTQINV
+136 FN
-144 ELDFLICADICIP
+144 FLICADICIP
-157 ERASLSLD
+157 EKASLTLD
-165 LSSATP
+165 LSSAIP
-171 NPLLDTAIAKLPTD
+171 NFLVDEAIKNLPTD
-185 FMQTQ
+185 FVQTQ
-190 SFIDGENL
+190 SVVEGDNL
-198 KTRFQSTRAVE
+198 KITFNSSQPINS
-209 TAYLFPR
+209 AYFFPR
-216 QDDLFVYMPSQ
+216 QDNLFAYAPTQ
-227 ELVQL
+227 QL
-232 SEDTYEISV
+232 ISLEDNAYEIAI
-241 PVLNTDMGF
+241 PVLSNEVDS
-250 FSGVLSIN
+250 FSGILSIN
-258 GEGFQVEE
+258 GEGFQIKEKFK
-266 ELQSVSNMSLWQAL
+266 SSSSMSLWQAI

-312 DDNTKIRNHALSF
+312 DDHRKIRNHALSF

-334 SIATALIIIRSTGSM
+334 SIATALIIIRSSGSM
-349 IGWGYQLQSPAV
+349 IGWGYQLQSPVV

-384 GLTTMGSS
+384 GLTTLGSS

-445 GFAGPYLILALK
+445 GFAGPYLLLALK
-457 PEWISALPK
+457 PDWISALPK

-492 FMVQTSGDALILLLI
+492 FMVQTSGDALILLLL
-507 LGLMLGIA
+507 LGLILGIA

-528 IGLVVTLLVAVQIFN
+528 IGMLATILAAAQIFN
-543 TLPENTNEL
+543 NLPENTNGL
-552 EVDASAEKWSLAIE
+552 VTDSSAEQWSLAIE
-566 SDLQAQNQAYLINFT
+566 SDLQAQDRAYLINFT

-587 CQTNEKTAFARDRVK
+587 CQTNEKTAFARDKVK
-602 EYLKDQGITYVKA
+602 EYLSDQSITYVKA
-615 DWTNRNED
+615 DWTNRNEE

-640 FWKPGMHGSKILPAV
+640 FWKPGMLESKILPAV

>member
-1 MDRGGNAPPFLL
+1 
-13 QWFNMIRMKNIFL
+13 MKNIFL
-26 ACSLFLCTLAA
+26 ACSLFLSILAA

-44 HARASLITN
+44 HAKASLITN

-63 VGVRLEMQEGWH
+63 IGVRLEMQEGWH

-83 SGSPFEANWITDQG
+83 SGSPFDATWEVAEG
-97 IIVENVQWPTPV
+97 VIVENVEWPTPI

-130 IFRAVD
+130 VFRAIDSDLSSITVD
-136 SNLTQINV
+136 FN
-144 ELDFLICADICIP
+144 FLICADICIP
-157 ERASLSLD
+157 EKASLTLD
-165 LSSATP
+165 LSSAIP
-171 NPLLDTAIAKLPTD
+171 NFLVDEAIKNLPTD
-185 FMQTQ
+185 FVQTQ
-190 SFIDGENL
+190 SVVEGDNL
-198 KTRFQSTRAVE
+198 KITFNSSQPINS
-209 TAYLFPR
+209 AYFFPR
-216 QDDLFVYMPSQ
+216 QDNLFAYAPTQ
-227 ELVQL
+227 QL
-232 SEDTYEISV
+232 ISLGDNAYEIAI
-241 PVLNTDMGF
+241 PVLSNEVDS
-250 FSGVLSIN
+250 FSGILSIN
-258 GEGFQVEE
+258 GEGFQIEE
-266 ELQSVSNMSLWQAL
+266 KFKSSSSMSLWQAI

-312 DDNTKIRNHALSF
+312 DDNRKIRNHALSF

-334 SIATALIIIRSTGSM
+334 SIATALIIIRSSGSM
-349 IGWGYQLQSPAV
+349 IGWGYQLQSPVV

-384 GLTTMGSS
+384 GLTTLGSS

-445 GFAGPYLILALK
+445 GFAGPYLLLALK
-457 PEWISALPK
+457 PDWISALPK

-492 FMVQTSGDALILLLI
+492 FMVQTSGDALILLLL
-507 LGLMLGIA
+507 LGLILGIA

-528 IGLVVTLLVAVQIFN
+528 IGMLATILAAAQIFN
-543 TLPENTNEL
+543 NLPENTNGL
-552 EVDASAEKWSLAIE
+552 VADSSAEQWSLAIE
-566 SDLQAQNQAYLINFT
+566 SDLQAQDRAYLINFT

-587 CQTNEKTAFARDRVK
+587 CQTNEKTAFARDKVK
-602 EYLKDQGITYVKA
+602 EYLSDQNITYVKA
-615 DWTNRNED
+615 DWTNRNEE

-640 FWKPGMHGSKILPAV
+640 FWKPGMLESKILPAV

>member
-1 MDRGGNAPPFLL
+1 
-13 QWFNMIRMKNIFL
+13 MKKFFL
-26 ACSLFLCTLAA
+26 ACSLLFCTLAY

-83 SGSPFEANWITDQG
+83 SGSPFDAQWNVDQG
-97 IIVENVQWPTPV
+97 IIVENVEWPTPV

-130 IFRAVD
+130 VFRAID
-136 SNLTQINV
+136 SNLSKINL
-144 ELDFLICADICIP
+144 EFDFLICADICIP
-157 ERASLSLD
+157 EKASLSLD
-165 LSSATP
+165 LS
-171 NPLLDTAIAKLPTD
+171 TALPDSLVDEAVKSLPAD
-185 FMQTQ
+185 FIQTQ
-190 SFIDGENL
+190 SVVEGDHL
-198 KTRFQSTRAVE
+198 KIKFKSSQPVSN
-209 TAYLFPR
+209 AYLFPR
-216 QDDLFVYMPSQ
+216 EDNLFAYTPTQ
-227 ELVQL
+227 KWNRL
-232 SEDTYEISV
+232 SEDTYEITV
-241 PVLNTDMGF
+241 PILNDEVGS
-250 FSGVLSIN
+250 FSGILRIN
-258 GEGFQVEE
+258 DEGFQVKE
-266 ELQSVSNMSLWQAL
+266 ELESAPSMSLWQAI

-312 DDNTKIRNHALSF
+312 NDNTKIRNHALSF

-334 SIATALIIIRSTGSM
+334 SIAAALIIIRSTGSM
-349 IGWGYQLQSPAV
+349 IGWGYQLQSPIV

-384 GLTTMGSS
+384 GLTTLGSS

-434 ATLPIFLALGL
+434 ATLPIFVALGL
-445 GFAGPYLILALK
+445 GFAGPYLLLALR
-457 PEWISALPK
+457 PDWISALPK

-507 LGLMLGIA
+507 LGLILAIA

-528 IGLVVTLLVAVQIFN
+528 VGMLATFLAAIQMFN
-543 TLPENTNEL
+543 NLPENTSEL
-552 EVDASAEKWSLAIE
+552 AADSSAEQWSLAIE
-566 SDLQAQNQAYLINFT
+566 SDLQAQDQAYLINFT

-587 CQTNEKTAFARDRVK
+587 CQTNEKTAFARDKVK
-602 EYLKDQGITYVKA
+602 EYLKNQDITYVKA

-640 FWKPGMHGSKILPAV
+640 FWKPGMPGSKILPAV
-655 LTEDLLIKSMQ
+655 LTEDILIKSMQ

>member
-1 MDRGGNAPPFLL
+1 
-13 QWFNMIRMKNIFL
+13 MKKFFL
-26 ACSLFLCTLAA
+26 ACSLLFCTLAY

-83 SGSPFEANWITDQG
+83 SGSPFDARWDVDQG
-97 IIVENVQWPTPV
+97 IIVENVEWPTPV

-130 IFRAVD
+130 VFRAID
-136 SNLTQINV
+136 SNLSKINL
-144 ELDFLICADICIP
+144 EFDFLICADICIP
-157 ERASLSLD
+157 EKASLSLD
-165 LSSATP
+165 LS
-171 NPLLDTAIAKLPTD
+171 TALPDSLVDEAVKSLPAD
-185 FMQTQ
+185 FIQTQ
-190 SFIDGENL
+190 SVVEGDHL
-198 KTRFQSTRAVE
+198 KIKFKSSQPVSN
-209 TAYLFPR
+209 AYLFPR
-216 QDDLFVYMPSQ
+216 EDNLFAYTPTQ
-227 ELVQL
+227 KWNRL
-232 SEDTYEISV
+232 SEDTYEIAV
-241 PVLNTDMGF
+241 PVLNDEVGS
-250 FSGVLSIN
+250 FSGILRIN
-258 GEGFQVEE
+258 DEGFQVKE
-266 ELQSVSNMSLWQAL
+266 ELESAPSMSLWQAI

-312 DDNTKIRNHALSF
+312 NDNTKIRNHALSF

-334 SIATALIIIRSTGSM
+334 SIAAALIIIRSTGSM
-349 IGWGYQLQSPAV
+349 IGWGYQLQSPIV

-384 GLTTMGSS
+384 GLTTLGSS

-434 ATLPIFLALGL
+434 ATLPIFIALGL
-445 GFAGPYLILALK
+445 GFAGPYLLLALR
-457 PEWISALPK
+457 PDWISALPK

-507 LGLMLGIA
+507 LGLILAIA

-528 IGLVVTLLVAVQIFN
+528 VGMLATFLAAIQLFN
-543 TLPENTNEL
+543 NLPENTSEL
-552 EVDASAEKWSLAIE
+552 AADSSAEQWSLAIE
-566 SDLQAQNQAYLINFT
+566 SDLQAQDQAYLINFT

-587 CQTNEKTAFARDRVK
+587 CQTNEKTAFARDKVK
-602 EYLKDQGITYVKA
+602 EYLKNQDITYVKA
-615 DWTNRNED
+615 DWTNRNEE

-640 FWKPGMHGSKILPAV
+640 FWKPGMPGSKILPAV
-655 LTEDLLIKSMQ
+655 LTEDILIKSMQ